1 VADGWCWFVLREEYY
16 WLVDGGWSVLREK
29 YCWLVVDKPS
39 EQADGPATAKEHTL
53 RFFKLAAQF
62 LMAHAR

>member
-1 VADGWCWFVLREEYY
+1 MEGLTLDQY
-16 WLVDGGWSVLREK
+16 
-29 YCWLVVDKPS
+29 
-39 EQADGPATAKEHTL
+39 GPATAKEHTL